1 MRFLG
6 YTVGDDSIPTPP
18 PSPELMAEM
27 GKFVEE
33 VSASGHLIAT
43 GAFTPIATGTRKVS
57 LSDGQFT
64 VTDGPFTEAK
74 ELIGGWALTEFDTWE
89 DAIDNT
95 KRFLSIIGSGESTIR
110 RIFGDDD
117 FPPGFDPAALA
128 ANDAANA

>member
-18 PSPELMAEM
+18 PSPELMAQM

-43 GAFTPIATGTRKVS
+43 GAFTPIATGTRKIS
-57 LSDGQFT
+57 LADGQFT

-74 ELIGGWALTEFDTWE
+74 ELIGGWALVGLVYWLI
-89 DAIDNT
+89 DA
-95 KRFLSIIGSGESTIR
+95 R
-110 RIFGDDD
+110 RRERQS
-117 FPPGFDPAALA
+117 A
-128 ANDAANA
+128 

>member
-27 GKFVEE
+27 GNFVEE

-43 GAFTPIATGTRKVS
+43 GAFTPIATGTRKIS
-57 LSDGQFT
+57 LTDGEFT

-89 DAIDNT
+89 EAIDNT
-95 KRFLSIIGSGESTIR
+95 KRFLSIVGSGESTIR

>member
-43 GAFTPIATGTRKVS
+43 GAFTPIATGTRKIS

-89 DAIDNT
+89 EAIDNT
-95 KRFLSIIGSGESTIR
+95 KRFLSIVGSGESTIR